1 MKRHLLTLLFFFL
14 LLDSSLSIPLEPTI
28 GNFFTGFG
36 RAVGGTFKNIR
47 NSIRSDEDAQE
58 IRQKARD
65 QARDYLLNHVPDLVG
80 SQPQPGASQF
90 RCGGFHYF
98 LSPTQG
104 RNWFS
109 DRTSLTYRFNPKI
122 QDPLAQVLRA
132 SFRRWSQE
140 LSLPLREKRYD
151 EHDYADITIE
161 LSNFKDNMVV
171 GDSLIELI
179 PSNFAAA
186 VRIGHIRLADNK
198 NWGVLNRATQEDN
211 RIIDIDTVVMHQLGH
226 LLGLSHSNQNDSVM
240 NPNIWSGKP
249 RKVFSI
255 GEKQQIKQVY
265 SPNGNGNGVGSSP

>member
-36 RAVGGTFKNIR
+36 RAVAGTFKNIR
-47 NSIRSDEDAQE
+47 NSIRSDEDAT
-58 IRQKARD
+58 KARD

-109 DRTSLTYRFNPKI
+109 DRTNLTYRFNPKI
-122 QDPLAQVLRA
+122 QDPFAQVLRD
-132 SFRRWSQE
+132 SFRRWSEE

-161 LSNFKDNMVV
+161 LYNFPDNMVV
-171 GDSLIELI
+171 GDSRIVELI
-179 PSNFAAA
+179 PSNFDAA
-186 VRIGHIRLADNK
+186 VGRVGYIRLDDNK
-198 NWGVLNRATQEDN
+198 NWGVLN
-211 RIIDIDTVVMHQLGH
+211 IDIDTVVMHQLGH
-226 LLGLSHSNQNDSVM
+226 LLGLSHSNRNDSVM

>member
-28 GNFFTGFG
+28 GRVVTVAGRVVTGAG
-36 RAVGGTFKNIR
+36 RAVAGTFKNIR
-47 NSIRSDEDAQE
+47 NSIRSDEDAE
-58 IRQKARD
+58 EMTTKVRD
-65 QARDYLLNHVPDLVG
+65 QARDSLLNHVPDLVG

-122 QDPLAQVLRA
+122 QDPFAQVLRD
-132 SFRRWSQE
+132 SFRRWSEE

-171 GDSLIELI
+171 GDSLIIEHI

-186 VRIGHIRLADNK
+186 VGIGHIRLADNK
-198 NWGVLNRATQEDN
+198 NWGVLN
-211 RIIDIDTVVMHQLGH
+211 IDIDTVVMHQLGH
-226 LLGLSHSNQNDSVM
+226 LLGLSHSNRNDSVM